1 MKTTIVSLMLVAVFI
16 LPAMAATVYIEVGT
30 YYDNLSI
37 VTPYG
42 DGDDSRAIVVGQ
54 VPSGTIDLGTGAA
67 SFYIMY
73 FLGKHFTFG
82 LETNMGIFSV
92 FDESSDGDGNGPI
105 FSLGSLGLAARTT
118 YYFRNNSGN
127 SPYLL
132 GRIARTSLSGSD
144 FSFYNDDYDIISLGT
159 GIGYQYHIRPG
170 FVLRTELRYHRMFA
184 TPERDFSHAFPLVI
198 GLGIK

>member
-1 MKTTIVSLMLVAVFI
+1 MKTIIVSLLLVSVFI
-16 LPAMAATVYIEVGT
+16 LPVMAATVYIEVGT
-30 YYDNLSI
+30 YYDYLSI

-42 DGDDSRAIVVGQ
+42 DDERRAIIVSQ

-82 LETNMGIFSV
+82 LESNMGTFSV
-92 FDESSDGDGNGPI
+92 FDESSDGDGNGAI
-105 FSLGSLGLAARTT
+105 YSLGSLGLAARTT
-118 YYFRNNSGN
+118 YYLRNNSGN

-132 GRIARTSLSGSD
+132 GRIAHKTLRYSD
-144 FSFYNDDYDIISLGT
+144 FSFYNDDFDIISLGT

-184 TPERDFSHAFPLVI
+184 TPRRDFSNAFSLVI